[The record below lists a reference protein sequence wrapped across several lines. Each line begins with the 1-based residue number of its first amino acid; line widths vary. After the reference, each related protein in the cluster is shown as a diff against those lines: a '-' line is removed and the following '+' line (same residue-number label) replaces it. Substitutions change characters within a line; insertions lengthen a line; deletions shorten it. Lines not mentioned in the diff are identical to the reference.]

1 MENKKNMFDMSPR
14 KKGDKPNPFRFNL
27 YWMYGLIFVML
38 IALYMTNDTAGSKDL
53 DWTQFQK
60 YVKENTFKD
69 ITVYNQKRM
78 AEATV
83 KADKVAT
90 VFQDMDP
97 SKIGPSPKVYVK
109 IPSADKFSDFYD
121 KAVEENQIDTQ
132 LRFEEGEDLFWSF
145 LVSVGPFVLII
156 LIWFFLMRRMSGG
169 AGPGGGGGH
178 HHADRL
184 PVGQRRTR
192 QLVEFVVQFQQQAEL

>member
-1 MENKKNMFDMSPR
+1 MFDMSPR

-78 AEATV
+78 AE
-83 KADKVAT
+83 
-90 VFQDMDP
+90 
-97 SKIGPSPKVYVK
+97 S
-109 IPSADKFSDFYD
+109 
-121 KAVEENQIDTQ
+121 
-132 LRFEEGEDLFWSF
+132 
-145 LVSVGPFVLII
+145 
-156 LIWFFLMRRMSGG
+156 
-169 AGPGGGGGH
+169 
-178 HHADRL
+178 
-184 PVGQRRTR
+184 RRTPSRISRSTTKKGWPR
-192 QLVEFVVQFQQQAEL
+192 QPSRPTR

>member
-90 VFQDMDP
+90 
-97 SKIGPSPKVYVK
+97 ILPK
-109 IPSADKFSDFYD
+109 
-121 KAVEENQIDTQ
+121 
-132 LRFEEGEDLFWSF
+132 
-145 LVSVGPFVLII
+145 SVL
-156 LIWFFLMRRMSGG
+156 LQKS
-169 AGPGGGGGH
+169 
-178 HHADRL
+178 
-184 PVGQRRTR
+184 T
-192 QLVEFVVQFQQQAEL
+192 